1 MNPDDEK
8 FLRMAKE
15 IMVKFIEL
23 GRVSPTNFDEHF
35 RSIFWT
41 LKNTAISARIPDL
54 PDMATPSAEEPSED

>member
-8 FLRMAKE
+8 LMRMAKE

-23 GRVSPTNFDEHF
+23 GRVTPTNFDAHF

-41 LKNTAISARIPDL
+41 LKNTAVSARIPDL
-54 PDMATPSAEEPSED
+54 PDMSTPAPEGPSED